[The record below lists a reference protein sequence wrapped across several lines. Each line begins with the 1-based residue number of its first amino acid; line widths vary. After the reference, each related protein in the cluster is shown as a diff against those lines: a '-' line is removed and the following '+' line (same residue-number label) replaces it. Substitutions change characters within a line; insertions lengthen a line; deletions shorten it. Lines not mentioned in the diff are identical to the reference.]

1 MCGSLLYI
9 NIFVLDFY
17 YSVHFTDPTTIAFWR
32 VPLPKP
38 HSFVGRADQLSRIIK
53 HISKGN
59 WPKLAI
65 YGLGGCGKTALAL
78 ELAHKIREQEPAR
91 SVFWVPAFS
100 RESFEQ
106 AYQEIGKLLRIP
118 GVEDIKSNVDIKQL
132 VKDKLSNEDD
142 VGQWLI
148 IVDNA
153 DDVSILLEPL
163 EDGSGANRLIDYLP
177 QSRRNSIV
185 FTTRTRKAAVQLA
198 ENRIEL
204 GKLTASE
211 AKDVLKTRLQP
222 QHLYQLDHTETVDE
236 FLAML
241 YYFALAIVQAVAF
254 MNRNDIPLSEYI
266 ALYRISE
273 RDTIDLLSEEF
284 EEPGRYRE
292 TRKPV
297 ATTWN
302 ISFAQIRRD
311 DKLAADYLSFMACVA
326 SDDIPASM
334 LPSSH
339 SIIKHKKA
347 IGTLKA
353 YAFVTERKHPE
364 KERPDQTQRSTSF
377 DVHPLVHLAM
387 RRWLKEQG
395 QRKIWA
401 KKVLT
406 RLNELIPDTDVLHT
420 REIWTQYLP
429 HATYVANLYEGYI
442 SHALR

>member
-1 MCGSLLYI
+1 MENY
-9 NIFVLDFY
+9 
-17 YSVHFTDPTTIAFWR
+17 PR
-32 VPLPKP
+32 
-38 HSFVGRADQLSRIIK
+38 
-53 HISKGN
+53 
-59 WPKLAI
+59 LAI

-91 SVFWVPAFS
+91 FIFWVPAFS
-100 RESFEQ
+100 RESFDQ

-118 GVEDIKSNVDIKQL
+118 GIEDNKSHVDIKQL
-132 VKDKLSNEDD
+132 VKDKLSNEED

-177 QSRRNSIV
+177 QSRRSSVV
-185 FTTRTRKAAVQLA
+185 FTTRTRKVAVQLA
-198 ENRIEL
+198 ENRIIEL
-204 GKLTASE
+204 GKLSASD
-211 AKDVLKTRLQP
+211 AKDILKTRLQ
-222 QHLYQLDHTETVDE
+222 QEHLHQLDHTETVDE

-241 YYFALAIVQAVAF
+241 YFFALAIVQAVAF
-254 MNRNDIPLSEYI
+254 MNTNNIRLSEYI

-273 RDTIDLLSEEF
+273 RETIDILSDDF

-334 LPSSH
+334 LPISD
-339 SIIKHKKA
+339 SIIKHTKA

-353 YAFVTERKHPE
+353 YAFITEREHLEE
-364 KERPDQTQRSTSF
+364 KKSDQTQRSVSF

-387 RRWLKEQG
+387 RQWLKKQG
-395 QRKIWA
+395 QWQIWA
-401 KKVLT
+401 ENALT
-406 RLNELIPDTDVLHT
+406 RSIELIPNKNVLHT

-429 HATYVANLYEGYI
+429 HATYLANLYEGYI